1 MANEF
6 YIAEDIK
13 VEMYLPAD
21 TVAVWNFSN
30 WDDGSLWGNGT
41 TDSSWV
47 DVVATVA
54 NAEVVLG
61 ATVEGNYYAPARP
74 NTLTI
79 TMQSEIYD
87 PFSNPF
93 IRPGLPI
100 RLRYRANPDTAPTT
114 YSTLFQ
120 GEIDTFEVYY
130 DSASQGDLSNITITA
145 SSTMR
150 KYVNKTIDIWNNSL
164 ALSRTTEDLFN
175 YWGSVVEPNA
185 LISGTWIP
193 FQASY
198 VMATEYLLDQNAAD
212 ILNQL
217 TETSAGIVWQNPET
231 NNIEGYDQTQIRTL
245 LSTAPTNIFSNAHTT
260 AATHFCI
267 AEINFAYD
275 IEEAYNY
282 FYVECTLAP
291 STNGKKLNQDLIDI
305 YGEKRLS
312 KTLNFDSTISSN
324 ITTWLNNISVRNP
337 GKRVASITTPIIRR
351 DKKLANVAALMP
363 MQKVGIEVDRTA
375 YTVDETQVI
384 TSATHT
390 ITPDGWFATLEVWKG
405 L

>member
-130 DSASQGDLSNITITA
+130 DSQSQGDLSNITITA

-150 KYVNKTIDIWNNSL
+150 KYVNKTIDVWNNSL

-175 YWGSVVEPNA
+175 YWGSVVEPNP
-185 LISGTWIP
+185 LISATWIP
-193 FQASY
+193 FLASY

-245 LSTAPTNIFSNAHTT
+245 LSTAPTNIFSNDHTT

-312 KTLNFDSTISSN
+312 KTLNFDSSSSN

-390 ITPDGWFATLEVWKG
+390 ITPEGWFATLEVWKG

>member
-1 MANEF
+1 MADEF
-6 YIAEDIK
+6 YIKDDIK
-13 VEMYLPAD
+13 VEMYLPAS

-30 WDDGSLWGNGT
+30 WDDGSLWGDGT

-79 TMQSEIYD
+79 TMQSAIYD
-87 PFSNPF
+87 PFKNPF
-93 IRPGLPI
+93 VRPGIPI
-100 RLRYRANPDTAPTT
+100 RLRYLQNPDTAPTT

-130 DSASQGDLSNITITA
+130 DSQSQGDLNNITITA

-150 KYVNKTIDIWNNSL
+150 KYLNKTVDVWNSSA
-164 ALSRTTEDLFN
+164 ALSRTTQDLFN
-175 YWGSVVEPNA
+175 YWGTQVEPNP
-185 LISGTWIP
+185 LISGTWVP
-193 FQASY
+193 FLASY
-198 VMATEYLLDQNAAD
+198 NMATEYLTDQNAAD
-212 ILNQL
+212 ILNNL
-217 TETSAGIVWQNPET
+217 TEASAGIVWQDPVSND
-231 NNIEGYDQTQIRTL
+231 IRAYDQTQIRTL
-245 LSTAPTNIFSNAHTT
+245 LSTSATNIFSNTHTT
-260 AATHFCI
+260 ASTHFCI

-275 IEEAYNY
+275 VEEGYNY
-282 FYVECTLAP
+282 FYCECTVSP

-305 YGEKRLS
+305 YGERRLS
-312 KTLNFDSTISSN
+312 KTLNFDPTVSSN

-337 GKRVASITTPIIRR
+337 GKRVASITTPVIRR
-351 DKKLANVAALMP
+351 DRKLANVAALMP
-363 MQKVGIEVDRTA
+363 MQKVGINVARTG
-375 YTVDETQVI
+375 YTIDETQVV
-384 TSATHT
+384 TSATHS